1 MYLLQKL
8 GNEKMKSNLELLR
21 NKDIIAVLDGDTII
35 EKIDEIRIAMPYLS
49 GPDLCALSQKFGCYQ
64 EYYWGNKSKPNLSRW
79 QYMDKILEYVIKENR
94 VSQFLSYMMDKERFS
109 DSLGRLN
116 NVNDIEK
123 KYQYIV
129 QKVLNQIN
137 SILYFGG
144 HELVIISNQYIIKGV
159 NEKITIDIPSIS
171 VVDRNYIKELS
182 NRAMKDIDDGN
193 LDSAITKSRT
203 ILEET
208 FCYTIELKGNE
219 PSDSGDIGKLYKQ
232 VKDLYNM
239 HTDRDM
245 DKRINKLLSGLENIV
260 QSIAEMRNNGS
271 DSHGLGNKR
280 VNISDYH
287 ARLAVNSSTTMAEFI
302 LSVSQN
308 SK

>member
-1 MYLLQKL
+1 MNNNY
-8 GNEKMKSNLELLR
+8 NLLR
-21 NKDIIAVLDGDTII
+21 SKDIIAILDGDFQI
-35 EKIDEIRIAMPYLS
+35 EEVDGIRIAMPYLS
-49 GPDLCALSQKFGCYQ
+49 GPMLCELSQKFGYYQ
-64 EYYWGNKSKPNLSRW
+64 EYYWGNSSKPNLSRW
-79 QYMDKILEYVIKENR
+79 QYMDNILEYVIKENKT
-94 VSQFLSYMMDKERFS
+94 SQLLSYMMEKERFS
-109 DSLGRLN
+109 DSLRNLN

-123 KYQYIV
+123 MYKYIIK
-129 QKVLNQIN
+129 KVIDQIN
-137 SILYFGG
+137 SILYFGR
-144 HELVIISNQYIIKGV
+144 HELVIINNQYIIK
-159 NEKITIDIPSIS
+159 NIDEKINIDVPNINI
-171 VVDRNYIKELS
+171 VDRDYIKDLS
-182 NRAMKDIDDGN
+182 ERAMKDIDEGN

-208 FCYTIELKGNE
+208 FCYAIEIKGEE
-219 PSDSGDIGKLYKQ
+219 PSESGDIGKLYKQ
-232 VKDLYNM
+232 VKDLYSM
-239 HTDRDM
+239 HANKDM
-245 DKRINKLLSGLENIV
+245 DKRVNKLLSGLENIV

>member
-1 MYLLQKL
+1 MNNNY
-8 GNEKMKSNLELLR
+8 NLLR
-21 NKDIIAVLDGDTII
+21 SKDIIAILDGDFQI
-35 EKIDEIRIAMPYLS
+35 EEVDGIRIAMPYLS
-49 GPDLCALSQKFGCYQ
+49 GPMLCELSQKFGYYQ
-64 EYYWGNKSKPNLSRW
+64 EYYWGNSSKPNLSRW
-79 QYMDKILEYVIKENR
+79 QYMDNILEYVIKENKT
-94 VSQFLSYMMDKERFS
+94 SQLLSYMMEKERFS
-109 DSLGRLN
+109 NSLRNPN

-123 KYQYIV
+123 MYKYIIK
-129 QKVLNQIN
+129 KVIDQIN

-144 HELVIISNQYIIKGV
+144 HELVIINNQYIIK
-159 NEKITIDIPSIS
+159 NIDEKINIDVPNINI
-171 VVDRNYIKELS
+171 VDRDYIKDLS
-182 NRAMKDIDDGN
+182 ERAMKDIDEGN

-208 FCYTIELKGNE
+208 FCYAIEIKGEE

-239 HTDRDM
+239 HANKDM
-245 DKRINKLLSGLENIV
+245 DKRVNKLLSGLENIV

>member
-1 MYLLQKL
+1 
-8 GNEKMKSNLELLR
+8 
-21 NKDIIAVLDGDTII
+21 
-35 EKIDEIRIAMPYLS
+35 MPYLS
-49 GPDLCALSQKFGCYQ
+49 GPMLCELSQKFGYYQ
-64 EYYWGNKSKPNLSRW
+64 EYYWGNSSKPNLSRW
-79 QYMDKILEYVIKENR
+79 QYMDNILEYVIKENKT
-94 VSQFLSYMMDKERFS
+94 SQLLSYMMEKERFS
-109 DSLGRLN
+109 DSLRNLN

-123 KYQYIV
+123 MYKYIIK
-129 QKVLNQIN
+129 KVIDQIN

-144 HELVIISNQYIIKGV
+144 HELVIINNQYIIK
-159 NEKITIDIPSIS
+159 NIDEKINIDVPNINI
-171 VVDRNYIKELS
+171 VDRDYIKDLS
-182 NRAMKDIDDGN
+182 ERAMKDIDEGN

-208 FCYTIELKGNE
+208 FCYAIEIKGEE

-239 HTDRDM
+239 HANKDM
-245 DKRINKLLSGLENIV
+245 DKRVNKLLSGLENIV

>member
-1 MYLLQKL
+1 MNNNY
-8 GNEKMKSNLELLR
+8 NLLR
-21 NKDIIAVLDGDTII
+21 SKDIIAILDGDFQI
-35 EKIDEIRIAMPYLS
+35 EEVDGIRIAMPYLS
-49 GPDLCALSQKFGCYQ
+49 GPMLCELSQKFGYYQ
-64 EYYWGNKSKPNLSRW
+64 EYYWGNSSKPNLSRW
-79 QYMDKILEYVIKENR
+79 QYMDNILEYVIKENKT
-94 VSQFLSYMMDKERFS
+94 SQLLSYMMEKERFS
-109 DSLGRLN
+109 DSLRNPN

-123 KYQYIV
+123 MYKYIIK
-129 QKVLNQIN
+129 KVIDQIN

-144 HELVIISNQYIIKGV
+144 HELVIINNQYIIK
-159 NEKITIDIPSIS
+159 NIDEKINIDVPNINI
-171 VVDRNYIKELS
+171 VDRDYIKDLS
-182 NRAMKDIDDGN
+182 ERAMKDIDEGN

-208 FCYTIELKGNE
+208 FCYAIEIKGEE

-239 HTDRDM
+239 HANKDM
-245 DKRINKLLSGLENIV
+245 DKRVNKLLSGLENIV

>member
-1 MYLLQKL
+1 MNNNY
-8 GNEKMKSNLELLR
+8 NLLR
-21 NKDIIAVLDGDTII
+21 SKDIITILDGDFQI
-35 EKIDEIRIAMPYLS
+35 EEVDGIRIAMPYLS
-49 GPDLCALSQKFGCYQ
+49 GPMLCELSQKFGYYQ
-64 EYYWGNKSKPNLSRW
+64 EYYWGNSSKPNLSRW
-79 QYMDKILEYVIKENR
+79 QYMDNILEYVIKENKT
-94 VSQFLSYMMDKERFS
+94 SQLLSYMMEKERFS
-109 DSLGRLN
+109 DSLRNLN

-123 KYQYIV
+123 MYKYIIK
-129 QKVLNQIN
+129 KVIDQIN

-144 HELVIISNQYIIKGV
+144 HELVIINNQYIIK
-159 NEKITIDIPSIS
+159 NIDEKINIDVPNINI
-171 VVDRNYIKELS
+171 VDRDYIKDLS
-182 NRAMKDIDDGN
+182 ERAMKDIDEGN

-208 FCYTIELKGNE
+208 FCYAIEIKGEE

-239 HTDRDM
+239 HANKDM
-245 DKRINKLLSGLENIV
+245 DKRVNKLLSGLENIV

>member
-1 MYLLQKL
+1 MNNNY
-8 GNEKMKSNLELLR
+8 NLLR
-21 NKDIIAVLDGDTII
+21 SKDIIAILDGDFQI
-35 EKIDEIRIAMPYLS
+35 EEVDGIRIAMPYLS
-49 GPDLCALSQKFGCYQ
+49 GPMLCELSQKFGYYQ
-64 EYYWGNKSKPNLSRW
+64 EYYWGNSSKPNLSRW
-79 QYMDKILEYVIKENR
+79 QYMDNILEYVIKENKT
-94 VSQFLSYMMDKERFS
+94 SQLLSYMMEKERFS
-109 DSLGRLN
+109 DNLRNLN

-123 KYQYIV
+123 MYKYIIK
-129 QKVLNQIN
+129 KVIDQIN

-144 HELVIISNQYIIKGV
+144 HELVIINNQYIIK
-159 NEKITIDIPSIS
+159 NIDEKINIDVPNINI
-171 VVDRNYIKELS
+171 VDRDYIKDLS
-182 NRAMKDIDDGN
+182 ERAMKDIDEGN

-208 FCYTIELKGNE
+208 FCYAIEIKGEE

-232 VKDLYNM
+232 VKNLYNM
-239 HTDRDM
+239 HANKDM
-245 DKRINKLLSGLENIV
+245 DKRVNKLLSGLENIV

>member
-1 MYLLQKL
+1 MNNNY
-8 GNEKMKSNLELLR
+8 NLLR
-21 NKDIIAVLDGDTII
+21 SKDIIAILDGDFQI
-35 EKIDEIRIAMPYLS
+35 EEVDGIRIAMPYLS
-49 GPDLCALSQKFGCYQ
+49 GPMLCELSQKFGYYQ
-64 EYYWGNKSKPNLSRW
+64 EYYWGNSSKPNLSRW
-79 QYMDKILEYVIKENR
+79 QYMDNILEYVIKENKT
-94 VSQFLSYMMDKERFS
+94 SQLLSYMMEKERFS
-109 DSLGRLN
+109 DSLRNLN

-123 KYQYIV
+123 MYKYIIK
-129 QKVLNQIN
+129 KVIDQIN

-144 HELVIISNQYIIKGV
+144 HELVIINNQYIIK
-159 NEKITIDIPSIS
+159 NIDEKINIDVPNINI
-171 VVDRNYIKELS
+171 VDRDYIKDLS
-182 NRAMKDIDDGN
+182 ERAMKDIDEGN

-208 FCYTIELKGNE
+208 FCYAIEIKGEE

-239 HTDRDM
+239 HANKDM
-245 DKRINKLLSGLENIV
+245 DKRVNKLLSGLENIV

-271 DSHGLGNKR
+271 DSHGLGNKQ

>member
-1 MYLLQKL
+1 MNKNYD
-8 GNEKMKSNLELLR
+8 LLR
-21 NKDIIAVLDGDTII
+21 NKDIIAILDGDSQI
-35 EKIDEIRIAMPYLS
+35 EEIDGIRISMPYLS
-49 GPDLCALSQKFGCYQ
+49 GPMLCELSQKFGCYQ
-64 EYYWGNKSKPNLSRW
+64 EYYWGNSSKPNLSRW
-79 QYMDKILEYVIKENR
+79 QYMDNILEYVIKENK
-94 VSQFLSYMMDKERFS
+94 VSQLLSYMMEKERFS
-109 DSLGRLN
+109 DSLRKLN
-116 NVNDIEK
+116 NVSDIEK
-123 KYQYIV
+123 MYKYII
-129 QKVLNQIN
+129 QKVIDQIN
-137 SILYFGG
+137 SILYFCG
-144 HELVIISNQYIIKGV
+144 HELVIINNQFIVKNID
-159 NEKITIDIPSIS
+159 EKINIDVPNIN
-171 VVDRNYIKELS
+171 VVDRNYIKCLS
-182 NRAMKDIDDGN
+182 ERAMKDIDEGN

-208 FCYTIELKGNE
+208 FCYAIEIKGEE
-219 PSDSGDIGKLYKQ
+219 PSDNGDIGKLYKQ

-239 HTDRDM
+239 HANKDM

-271 DSHGLGNKR
+271 DSHGLGSKR

>member
-1 MYLLQKL
+1 MNNNY
-8 GNEKMKSNLELLR
+8 NLLR
-21 NKDIIAVLDGDTII
+21 SKDIITILDGDFQI
-35 EKIDEIRIAMPYLS
+35 EEVDGIRIAMPYLS
-49 GPDLCALSQKFGCYQ
+49 GPMLCELSQKFGYYQ
-64 EYYWGNKSKPNLSRW
+64 EYYWGNSSKPNLSRW
-79 QYMDKILEYVIKENR
+79 QYMDNILEYVIKENKT
-94 VSQFLSYMMDKERFS
+94 SQLLSYMMEKERFS
-109 DSLGRLN
+109 DSLRNLN

-123 KYQYIV
+123 MYKYIIK
-129 QKVLNQIN
+129 KVIDQIN

-144 HELVIISNQYIIKGV
+144 HELVIINNQYIIK
-159 NEKITIDIPSIS
+159 NIDEKINIDVPNINI
-171 VVDRNYIKELS
+171 VDRDYIKDLS
-182 NRAMKDIDDGN
+182 ERAMKDIDEGN

-208 FCYTIELKGNE
+208 FCYAIEIKEEE

-239 HTDRDM
+239 HANKDM
-245 DKRINKLLSGLENIV
+245 DKRVNKLLSGLENIV

>member
-1 MYLLQKL
+1 MNNNY
-8 GNEKMKSNLELLR
+8 NLLR
-21 NKDIIAVLDGDTII
+21 SKDIIAILDGDFQI
-35 EKIDEIRIAMPYLS
+35 EEVDGIRIAMPYLS
-49 GPDLCALSQKFGCYQ
+49 GPMLCELFQKFGYYQ
-64 EYYWGNKSKPNLSRW
+64 EYYWGNSSKPNLSRW
-79 QYMDKILEYVIKENR
+79 QYMDNILEYVIKENKT
-94 VSQFLSYMMDKERFS
+94 SQLLSYMMEKERFS
-109 DSLGRLN
+109 DSLRNLN

-123 KYQYIV
+123 MYKYIIK
-129 QKVLNQIN
+129 KVIDQIN

-144 HELVIISNQYIIKGV
+144 HELAIINNQYIIK
-159 NEKITIDIPSIS
+159 NIDEKINIDVPNINI
-171 VVDRNYIKELS
+171 VDRDYIKDLS
-182 NRAMKDIDDGN
+182 ERAMKDIDEGN

-208 FCYTIELKGNE
+208 FCYAIEIKGEE

-239 HTDRDM
+239 HANKDM
-245 DKRINKLLSGLENIV
+245 DKRVNKLLSGLENIV

-302 LSVSQN
+302 LSVYQN

>member
-1 MYLLQKL
+1 
-8 GNEKMKSNLELLR
+8 
-21 NKDIIAVLDGDTII
+21 
-35 EKIDEIRIAMPYLS
+35 MPYLS
-49 GPDLCALSQKFGCYQ
+49 GPMLCELSQKFGCYQ
-64 EYYWGNKSKPNLSRW
+64 EYYWGNSSKPNLSRW
-79 QYMDKILEYVIKENR
+79 QYMDNILEYVIKENKT
-94 VSQFLSYMMDKERFS
+94 SQLLSYMMEKERFS
-109 DSLGRLN
+109 DSLRNLN

-123 KYQYIV
+123 MYKYIIK
-129 QKVLNQIN
+129 KVIDQIN
-137 SILYFGG
+137 SILYFGR
-144 HELVIISNQYIIKGV
+144 HELVIINNQYIIK
-159 NEKITIDIPSIS
+159 NIDEKINIDVPNINI
-171 VVDRNYIKELS
+171 VDRDYIKDLS
-182 NRAMKDIDDGN
+182 ERAMKDIDEGN

-208 FCYTIELKGNE
+208 FCYAIEFKGEE

-232 VKDLYNM
+232 VKDLYSM
-239 HTDRDM
+239 HANKDM
-245 DKRINKLLSGLENIV
+245 DKRVNKLLSGLENIV

>member
-1 MYLLQKL
+1 MNNNY
-8 GNEKMKSNLELLR
+8 NLLR
-21 NKDIIAVLDGDTII
+21 SKDIIAILDGDFQI
-35 EKIDEIRIAMPYLS
+35 EEVNGIRIAMPYLS
-49 GPDLCALSQKFGCYQ
+49 GPMLCELSQKFGYYQ
-64 EYYWGNKSKPNLSRW
+64 EYYWGNSSKLNLSRW
-79 QYMDKILEYVIKENR
+79 QYMDNILEYVIKENKT
-94 VSQFLSYMMDKERFS
+94 SQLLSYMMEKERFS
-109 DSLGRLN
+109 DSLRNLN

-123 KYQYIV
+123 MYKYIIK
-129 QKVLNQIN
+129 KVIDQIN

-144 HELVIISNQYIIKGV
+144 HELVIINNQYIIK
-159 NEKITIDIPSIS
+159 NIDEKINIDVPNINI
-171 VVDRNYIKELS
+171 VDRDYIKDLS
-182 NRAMKDIDDGN
+182 ERAMKDIDEGN

-208 FCYTIELKGNE
+208 FCYAIEFKGEE

-232 VKDLYNM
+232 VKDLYSM
-239 HTDRDM
+239 HANKDM
-245 DKRINKLLSGLENIV
+245 DKRVNKLLSGLENIV

>member
-1 MYLLQKL
+1 MNNNY
-8 GNEKMKSNLELLR
+8 NLLR
-21 NKDIIAVLDGDTII
+21 SKDIIAILDGDFQI
-35 EKIDEIRIAMPYLS
+35 EEVDGIRIAMPYLS
-49 GPDLCALSQKFGCYQ
+49 GPMLCELSQKFGYYQ
-64 EYYWGNKSKPNLSRW
+64 EYYWGNSSKPNLSRW
-79 QYMDKILEYVIKENR
+79 QYMDNILEYVIKENKT
-94 VSQFLSYMMDKERFS
+94 SQLLSYMMEKERFS
-109 DSLGRLN
+109 DNLRNLN

-123 KYQYIV
+123 MYKYIIK
-129 QKVLNQIN
+129 KVIDQIN

-144 HELVIISNQYIIKGV
+144 HELVIINNQYIIK
-159 NEKITIDIPSIS
+159 NIDEKINIDVPNINI
-171 VVDRNYIKELS
+171 VDRDYIKDLS
-182 NRAMKDIDDGN
+182 ERAMKDIDEGN

-208 FCYTIELKGNE
+208 FCYAIEIKGEE

-239 HTDRDM
+239 HANKDM
-245 DKRINKLLSGLENIV
+245 DKRVNKLLSGLENIV

>member
-1 MYLLQKL
+1 MNNNYK
-8 GNEKMKSNLELLR
+8 LLR
-21 NKDIIAVLDGDTII
+21 SKDIIAILDGDFQI
-35 EKIDEIRIAMPYLS
+35 EEVDGIRIAMPYLS
-49 GPDLCALSQKFGCYQ
+49 GPMLCELSQKFGYYQ
-64 EYYWGNKSKPNLSRW
+64 EYYWGNSSKPNLSRW
-79 QYMDKILEYVIKENR
+79 QYMDNILEHVIKENKT
-94 VSQFLSYMMDKERFS
+94 SQLLSYMMEKERFS
-109 DSLGRLN
+109 DSLRNLN

-123 KYQYIV
+123 MYKYIIK
-129 QKVLNQIN
+129 KVIDQIN

-144 HELVIISNQYIIKGV
+144 HELVIINNQYIIK
-159 NEKITIDIPSIS
+159 NIDEKINIDVPNINI
-171 VVDRNYIKELS
+171 VDRDYIKDLS
-182 NRAMKDIDDGN
+182 ERAMKDIDEGN

-208 FCYTIELKGNE
+208 FCYAIEIKGEE

-239 HTDRDM
+239 HANKDM
-245 DKRINKLLSGLENIV
+245 DKRVNKLLSGLENIV

>member
-1 MYLLQKL
+1 MNKNYD
-8 GNEKMKSNLELLR
+8 LLR
-21 NKDIIAVLDGDTII
+21 NKDIIAILDGDSQI
-35 EKIDEIRIAMPYLS
+35 EEIDGIRISMPYLS
-49 GPDLCALSQKFGCYQ
+49 GPMLCELSQKFGCYQ
-64 EYYWGNKSKPNLSRW
+64 EYYWGNSSKPNLSRW
-79 QYMDKILEYVIKENR
+79 QYMDNILEYVIKENK
-94 VSQFLSYMMDKERFS
+94 VSQLLSYMMEKERFS
-109 DSLGRLN
+109 DSLRKLN
-116 NVNDIEK
+116 TVSDIEK
-123 KYQYIV
+123 MYKYII
-129 QKVLNQIN
+129 QKVIDQIN

-144 HELVIISNQYIIKGV
+144 HELVIINNQFIVKNID
-159 NEKITIDIPSIS
+159 EKINIDIPSIN
-171 VVDRNYIKELS
+171 VVNRDYIKDLS
-182 NRAMKDIDDGN
+182 ERAMKDIDEGN

-208 FCYTIELKGNE
+208 FCYAIEIKGEE
-219 PSDSGDIGKLYKQ
+219 PSDNGDIGKLYKQ

-239 HTDRDM
+239 HANKDM

-271 DSHGLGNKR
+271 DSHGLGSKR